1 MDVLDENGL
10 SRVWDKAV
18 AKVAAS
24 QANPVMTGSVSANR
38 KAGTTV
44 GDYSNT
50 FGYNCT
56 ASGDY
61 AFAEGYTTTASGD
74 YSHSAGNNTT
84 ASGNFSN
91 SWGDNTLAVGAYSH
105 VEGTQTKAIGD
116 YAHAEGYKG
125 QAVGQGSHVEGA
137 DTLAVQQYA
146 HAEGWGSHAVGQAA
160 HAEGNATKAYNNNS
174 HSEGFESEAGV
185 SGGNNQAPHAE
196 GYQTKSTGRG
206 SHSEGYKT
214 VASGDQSH
222 AEGYETTAS
231 GSGSHAEG
239 ASTTCSGSYS
249 HVEGQG
255 TTAASDYQHI
265 HGKYNILDNNN
276 TYVTIIGNGSSTN
289 SRSNAFTLDWNG
301 NGIFAGKVTVG
312 ANPVNNMDVAT
323 KGYVDSVSDTKVT
336 QTALDSLPSGRD
348 IYEVLFSNSASNDTE
363 TAGVNKTMG
372 LTFSPRSRTLTTLTN
387 DYVSSIHPSGFTVR
401 ETATS
406 WRLEAE
412 CSDITLGGTNNTWD
426 GTHTSLKDTIAAILA
441 RLS

>member
-38 KAGTTV
+38 KEGTTV

-125 QAVGQGSHVEGA
+125 QAVGQGSHAEGA

-214 VASGDQSH
+214 IASGDQSH
-222 AEGYETTAS
+222 AEGSETTAS
-231 GSGSHAEG
+231 SSGSHAEG
-239 ASTTCSGSYS
+239 VSTTCSGSYS
-249 HVEGQG
+249 HTEGQG
-255 TTAASDYQHI
+255 TVAASSYQHV
-265 HGKYNILDNNN
+265 HGKYNIADNNN
-276 TYVTIIGNGSSTN
+276 TYATIVGNGSSITP
-289 SRSNAFTLDWNG
+289 SNAYTLDWSG
-301 NGIFAGKVTVG
+301 NGIFAGKLTVG
-312 ANPVNNMDVAT
+312 SNPVNNMDVAT

-336 QTALDSLPSGRD
+336 QTPLDSLPSGND
-348 IYEVLFSNSASNDTE
+348 IYEVLFSHSFGNTTE

-372 LTFSPRSRTLTTLTN
+372 LTFSPRSRTLSTLT
-387 DYVSSIHPSGFTVR
+387 DQYVSSIHPSGFTVR